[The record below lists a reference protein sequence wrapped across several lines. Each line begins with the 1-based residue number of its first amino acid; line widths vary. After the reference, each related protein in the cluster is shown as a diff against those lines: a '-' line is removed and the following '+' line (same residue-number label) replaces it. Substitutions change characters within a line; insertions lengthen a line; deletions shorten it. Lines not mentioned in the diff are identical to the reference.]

1 MSGRKKRKV
10 DLPLL
15 EKVEILDAGAEGKA
29 VARVDNMVVFVPFAA
44 PGDVVDIKV
53 VSKKKSFYEGKIVK
67 YHHLS
72 EKRVEPRCEH
82 FGLCGGCKWQ
92 HLGYEHQLFFKQK
105 QVVDNFT
112 RIGKL
117 TLPPFNPIIASEEQ
131 YFYRNKLEFSFSN
144 RKWLLENKIIQD
156 TPPNANGLG
165 MHLPGMY
172 DRIVDLENCYLQA
185 EPSNSIRLALR
196 DWGILNNL
204 TFYDSRVHRGFL
216 RTATIRTSS
225 TGETMVIIAFGANET
240 EQITALL
247 DHLLEQ
253 FPQITSLF
261 YVVNPKHNDTIN
273 DLEIQHYS
281 GKNYI
286 VEKMEDLNFK
296 VGPLSFYQTNSRQAL
311 RLYQVV
317 REFAGFEGHETVYD
331 LYCGT
336 GTITNFIAKRVGKV
350 IGVEYIPEA
359 IDDAI
364 ENSKMNRIGNTRF
377 VVGDIA
383 ETLNEQFVSEHGKPQ
398 MIITD
403 PPRAGMHPKVIQQLL
418 NIEPQKIVYVS
429 CNPATQA
436 RDIALLAEKYV
447 LEQIQP
453 VDMFPQTHHVEN
465 VSLLVRKFP
474 IQEQLVKPML

>member
-1 MSGRKKRKV
+1 MSGRKRKRF
-10 DLPLL
+10 DLPIL

-29 VARVDNMVVFVPFAA
+29 VARVENMVVFVPFAA

-53 VSKKKSFYEGKIVK
+53 VSKKKSFFEGRIVK
-67 YHHLS
+67 FHHYS
-72 EKRVEPRCEH
+72 VKRIEPRCEH

-92 HLGYEHQLFFKQK
+92 HLSYEHQLFFKQK

-117 TLPPFNPIIASEEQ
+117 TIPPFEPIIASGDQ

-144 RKWLLENKIIQD
+144 RKWLLDNETVGD
-156 TPPNANGLG
+156 GPVNANGLG

-196 DWGILNNL
+196 DWGIRNNL
-204 TFYDSRVHRGFL
+204 TFYDSRVHKGFL
-216 RTATIRTSS
+216 RNATIRTST
-225 TGETMVIIAFGANET
+225 TGETMVILAFGKDDPEKI
-240 EQITALL
+240 EELL
-247 DHLLEQ
+247 KHLLTE
-253 FPQITSLF
+253 FPQITSLC
-261 YVVNPKHNDTIN
+261 YVINTKHNDTIN
-273 DLEIQHYS
+273 DLPVQLFA
-281 GKNYI
+281 GKPFI
-286 VEKMEDLNFK
+286 LEKMEDLNFK
-296 VGPLSFYQTNSRQAL
+296 VGPLSFYQTNSKQAL

-317 REFAGFEGHETVYD
+317 REFAGFQGNEIVYD

-336 GTITNFIAKRVGKV
+336 GTITNFIAGRVGKA
-350 IGVEYIPEA
+350 IGIEYIPAA

-364 ENSKMNRIGNTRF
+364 ENAKLNGIQNTRF

-383 ETLNEQFVSEHGKPQ
+383 ETLNEHFVQEHGQPQ
-398 MIITD
+398 IIITD

-418 NIEPQKIVYVS
+418 EIGPEKIVYVS

-436 RDIALLAEKYV
+436 RDIALLTEKYT
-447 LEQIQP
+447 LEKIQP

-465 VSLLVRKFP
+465 VSLLVKKSP
-474 IQEQLVKPML
+474 DPEQ